1 MKQGQFEQ
9 TYQPLWQLLEQQ
21 ISLLETAKGPLNS
34 SELNGKEL
42 NDRELSSS
50 ELNLFPSRYRR
61 LCHLHALAKDRNYSS
76 HLVDKLGDLV
86 VRGHQQLYRRK
97 QPFKA
102 QLINFVVAGFPRL
115 VREQQVYV
123 WWATALLYVPGLLI
137 YLAIL
142 WQPDLVYTITS
153 PNQVSNFEQMYDP
166 QNRTL
171 GSARE
176 SETNLQMF
184 GFYIR
189 NNISVSFNTFASGI
203 LFGVGSIFFLVYN
216 GLLMG
221 AVAGHLTNA
230 EFTQTFFSFVIG
242 HGSFELTAICIS
254 GAAGLKL
261 GYALLAPG
269 NLSRAESL
277 KCASLVAIKLV
288 YGVII
293 MLVIAAFIEAFWSSN
308 NILMPWQ
315 KYLVGT
321 VLWALVIAY
330 LVFSGRN
337 LKAHVKHGSQP

>member
-9 TYQPLWQLLEQQ
+9 LYQPLWQLLEAQ
-21 ISLLETAKGPLNS
+21 INELEKADGRLNVN
-34 SELNGKEL
+34 ELAT
-42 NDRELSSS
+42 
-50 ELNLFPSRYRR
+50 FASRYRR
-61 LCHLHALAKDRNYSS
+61 LCHFHALARDRRYSS

-97 QPFKA
+97 RPFF
-102 QLINFVVAGFPRL
+102 QQFIGFIVADFPRL
-115 VREQQVYV
+115 VRQQQTYF
-123 WWATALLYVPGLLI
+123 WWATGLLYLPGILV

-153 PNQVSNFEQMYDP
+153 PDQVSRFEEMYDP

-171 GSARE
+171 GAART
-176 SETNLQMF
+176 SDTNIEMF

-189 NNISVSFNTFASGI
+189 NNIGVSFQTFASGI
-203 LFGVGSIFFLVYN
+203 LLGVGSIFFLVFN

-221 AVAGHLTNA
+221 AVAGHLTNV
-230 EFTQTFFSFVIG
+230 EFTETFFTFVVG

-254 GAAGLKL
+254 GAAGLRL
-261 GYALLAPG
+261 GHALLAPG
-269 NLSRAESL
+269 NLPRIESL
-277 KCASLVAIKLV
+277 KRASKIAIQLV

-308 NILMPWQ
+308 NILLPWQ
-315 KYLVGT
+315 KYLVGAA
-321 VLWALVIAY
+321 LWALVIGY

-337 LKAHVKHGSQP
+337 LRGERGQG

>member
-9 TYQPLWQLLEQQ
+9 LYQPLWHVLE
-21 ISLLETAKGPLNS
+21 LEIIELEKPDGRLKGN
-34 SELNGKEL
+34 ELA
-42 NDRELSSS
+42 S
-50 ELNLFPSRYRR
+50 FASRYRR
-61 LCHLHALAKDRNYSS
+61 LCHFHALAKDRHYSS

-97 QPFKA
+97 QPFMQ
-102 QLINFVVAGFPRL
+102 QLISFIVAGFPRL
-115 VREQQVYV
+115 VRAQQHYI
-123 WWATALLYVPGLLI
+123 WWATALMYVPGLLI

-142 WQPDLVYTITS
+142 WQPDLVYTITA
-153 PNQVSNFEQMYDP
+153 PEQVSSFEEMYDP

-176 SETNLQMF
+176 SDTNVQMF
-184 GFYIR
+184 GFYIS
-189 NNISVSFNTFASGI
+189 NNISVAFRTFASGI

-230 EFTQTFFSFVIG
+230 EFTQTFFTFVVG
-242 HGSFELTAICIS
+242 HGSFELTAICIA

-269 NLSRAESL
+269 NLSRKESL
-277 KCASLVAIKLV
+277 KRAGHIAIQLV

-315 KYLVGT
+315 KYLVGGF
-321 VLWALVIAY
+321 LWALVIGY
-330 LVFSGRN
+330 LVFSGRG
-337 LKAHVKHGSQP
+337 LRGERGKQ

>member
-9 TYQPLWQLLEQQ
+9 LYQPLWQLLEAQ
-21 ISLLETAKGPLNS
+21 INELEKTDGRLNVN
-34 SELNGKEL
+34 ELAT
-42 NDRELSSS
+42 
-50 ELNLFPSRYRR
+50 FASRYRR
-61 LCHLHALAKDRNYSS
+61 LCHFHALARDRRYSS

-97 QPFKA
+97 HPFF
-102 QLINFVVAGFPRL
+102 QQFIGFIVADFPRL
-115 VREQQVYV
+115 VRQQQIYF
-123 WWATALLYVPGLLI
+123 WWATALLYLPGILV

-153 PNQVSNFEQMYDP
+153 PDQVSRFEEMYDP

-171 GSARE
+171 GAARA
-176 SETNLQMF
+176 SDTNIEMF

-189 NNISVSFNTFASGI
+189 NNIGVSFQTFASGI
-203 LFGVGSIFFLVYN
+203 LLGVGSIFFLVFN

-221 AVAGHLTNA
+221 AVAGHLTNV
-230 EFTQTFFSFVIG
+230 EFTETFFTFVVG

-254 GAAGLKL
+254 GAAGLRL
-261 GYALLAPG
+261 GHALLAPG
-269 NLSRAESL
+269 NLPRIESL
-277 KCASLVAIKLV
+277 KRASKIAIQLV

-308 NILMPWQ
+308 NILLPWQ
-315 KYLVGT
+315 KYLVGAA
-321 VLWALVIAY
+321 LWALVIGY

-337 LKAHVKHGSQP
+337 LRGERGQG

>member
-9 TYQPLWQLLEQQ
+9 LYQPLWHVLEMQIVELEKSDGQL
-21 ISLLETAKGPLNS
+21 T
-34 SELNGKEL
+34 SEEL
-42 NDRELSSS
+42 AS
-50 ELNLFPSRYRR
+50 FASRYRR
-61 LCHLHALAKDRNYSS
+61 LCHFHALARDRHYSS

-97 QPFKA
+97 QPFF
-102 QLINFVVAGFPRL
+102 QQFISFIVAGFPRL
-115 VREQQVYV
+115 VREQQAYI

-137 YLAIL
+137 YAAIL

-153 PNQVSNFEQMYDP
+153 PDQVSSFEEMYDP
-166 QNRTL
+166 ANRTL
-171 GSARE
+171 GAARE
-176 SETNLQMF
+176 SDTNVQMF
-184 GFYIR
+184 GYYIS
-189 NNISVSFNTFASGI
+189 NNIGVSFRTFASGI
-203 LFGVGSIFFLVYN
+203 LFGVGSIFFLVFN

-230 EFTQTFFSFVIG
+230 QFTETFFSFVVG

-269 NLSRAESL
+269 NFTRVESL
-277 KCASLVAIKLV
+277 KRASAIAIRLV

-315 KYLVGT
+315 KYLVGGF
-321 VLWALVIAY
+321 LWALVIGY
-330 LVFSGRN
+330 LVFSGRQLRGETAN
-337 LKAHVKHGSQP
+337 PVERGPL

>member
-9 TYQPLWQLLEQQ
+9 LYQPLWQLLETQ
-21 ISLLETAKGPLNS
+21 IIELEKADGRLKGN
-34 SELNGKEL
+34 ELAT
-42 NDRELSSS
+42 
-50 ELNLFPSRYRR
+50 FASRYRR
-61 LCHLHALAKDRNYSS
+61 LCHFHALAKDRHYSS

-97 QPFKA
+97 QPFFQ
-102 QLINFVVAGFPRL
+102 QLIRFIVAGFPRL
-115 VREQQVYV
+115 VREQQAYV
-123 WWATALLYVPGLLI
+123 WWATALLYVPGLLV

-142 WQPDLVYTITS
+142 WQPDLVYTVTT
-153 PNQVSNFEQMYDP
+153 PDQVSNFEEMYDP
-166 QNRTL
+166 QSRTL
-171 GSARE
+171 GAARE
-176 SETNLQMF
+176 SDTNVEMF

-189 NNISVSFNTFASGI
+189 NNIGVSFRTFASGI

-221 AVAGHLTNA
+221 AVSGHLTNA
-230 EFTQTFFSFVIG
+230 QFTETFFTFVVG

-269 NLSRAESL
+269 NISRTESL
-277 KCASLVAIKLV
+277 RRASAIAIKLV

-315 KYLVGT
+315 KYLVGGF
-321 VLWALVIAY
+321 LWALVIGY
-330 LVFSGRN
+330 LVFSGRE
-337 LKAHVKHGSQP
+337 LRGEPGKG

>member
-1 MKQGQFEQ
+1 MKQGQFEH

-21 ISLLETAKGPLNS
+21 IITLEAPNGRLAS
-34 SELNGKEL
+34 SELA
-42 NDRELSSS
+42 S
-50 ELNLFPSRYRR
+50 FASRYRR
-61 LCHLHALAKDRNYSS
+61 LCHLHALAKDRHYSS
-76 HLVDKLGDLV
+76 HLVDQLGDLV

-97 QPFKA
+97 QPFMQ
-102 QLINFVVAGFPRL
+102 QLISFVVAGFPRL
-115 VREQQVYV
+115 VRAQQAYI
-123 WWATALLYVPGLLI
+123 WWATALLYVPGFII

-153 PNQVSNFEQMYDP
+153 PDQVSSVEQMYDP

-176 SETNLQMF
+176 SDTNMQMF

-189 NNISVSFNTFASGI
+189 NNIGVSFRTFASGI

-230 EFTQTFFSFVIG
+230 EFTQTFFTFVVG

-261 GYALLAPG
+261 GYSLLAPG
-269 NLSRAESL
+269 NLTRTESL
-277 KCASLVAIKLV
+277 KRASKIAIRLI

-308 NILMPWQ
+308 NILLPWQ
-315 KYLVGT
+315 KYLVGGF
-321 VLWALVIAY
+321 LWALVLGY
-330 LVFSGRN
+330 LVFSGRT
-337 LKAHVKHGSQP
+337 LDTHLEHGSQP

>member
-9 TYQPLWQLLEQQ
+9 LYQPLWQLLEAQ
-21 ISLLETAKGPLNS
+21 IIELEKNDGHLKGN
-34 SELNGKEL
+34 ELA
-42 NDRELSSS
+42 S
-50 ELNLFPSRYRR
+50 FASRYRR
-61 LCHLHALAKDRNYSS
+61 LCHFHALAKDRHYSS

-97 QPFKA
+97 QPFFQ
-102 QLINFVVAGFPRL
+102 QLISFIVAGFPRL
-115 VREQQVYV
+115 VRAQQAYV

-153 PNQVSNFEQMYDP
+153 PEQVSNFEEMYDP
-166 QNRTL
+166 QNRTI
-171 GSARE
+171 GAARE
-176 SETNLQMF
+176 SDTNVQMF
-184 GFYIR
+184 GFYIK
-189 NNISVSFNTFASGI
+189 NNIGVSFQTFASGI
-203 LFGVGSIFFLVYN
+203 LFGVGTIFFLVYN
-216 GLLMG
+216 GLVMG

-230 EFTQTFFSFVIG
+230 QFTETFFTFVVG

-254 GAAGLKL
+254 GAAGLQL

-269 NLSRAESL
+269 NYSRIEAL
-277 KCASLVAIKLV
+277 KRASKVAIQLV

-315 KYLVGT
+315 KYLVGGF
-321 VLWALVIAY
+321 LWMLVIGY
-330 LVFSGRN
+330 LVFSGRW
-337 LKAHVKHGSQP
+337 LRGERGQ

>member
-9 TYQPLWQLLEQQ
+9 LYQPLWQLLEAQ
-21 ISLLETAKGPLNS
+21 INELEKADGRLNVN
-34 SELNGKEL
+34 ELAT
-42 NDRELSSS
+42 
-50 ELNLFPSRYRR
+50 FASRYRR
-61 LCHLHALAKDRNYSS
+61 LCHFHALARDRRYSS

-97 QPFKA
+97 RPFF
-102 QLINFVVAGFPRL
+102 QQFIGFIVADFPRL
-115 VREQQVYV
+115 VRQQQTYF
-123 WWATALLYVPGLLI
+123 WWATGLLYLPGILV

-153 PNQVSNFEQMYDP
+153 PDQVSRFEEMYDP

-171 GSARE
+171 GAARA
-176 SETNLQMF
+176 SDTNIEMF

-189 NNISVSFNTFASGI
+189 NNIGVSFQTFASGI
-203 LFGVGSIFFLVYN
+203 LLGVGSIFFLVFN

-221 AVAGHLTNA
+221 AVAGHLTNV
-230 EFTQTFFSFVIG
+230 EFTETFFTFVVG

-254 GAAGLKL
+254 GAAGLRL
-261 GYALLAPG
+261 GHALLAPG
-269 NLSRAESL
+269 NLPRIESL
-277 KCASLVAIKLV
+277 KRASKIAIQLV

-308 NILMPWQ
+308 NILLPWQ
-315 KYLVGT
+315 KYLVGAA
-321 VLWALVIAY
+321 LWALVIGY

-337 LKAHVKHGSQP
+337 LRGERGQG

>member
-9 TYQPLWQLLEQQ
+9 LYQPLWQLLELQ
-21 ISLLETAKGPLNS
+21 IAELEKTDGRLKGN
-34 SELNGKEL
+34 ELA
-42 NDRELSSS
+42 S
-50 ELNLFPSRYRR
+50 FASRYRR
-61 LCHLHALAKDRNYSS
+61 LCHFHALAKDRHYSS

-97 QPFKA
+97 QPFFQ
-102 QLINFVVAGFPRL
+102 QLIRFVVADFPRL
-115 VREQQVYV
+115 VRAQQKYI
-123 WWATALLYVPGLLI
+123 WWATALLYVPGLLM
-137 YLAIL
+137 YAAIL
-142 WQPDLVYTITS
+142 WQPDLVYTVTS
-153 PNQVSNFEQMYDP
+153 PAQVSSFEEMYDP

-171 GSARE
+171 GAARE
-176 SETNLQMF
+176 SDTNVQMF

-189 NNISVSFNTFASGI
+189 NNIGVSFQTFASGI
-203 LFGVGSIFFLVYN
+203 LFGVGTIFFLVYN

-221 AVAGHLTNA
+221 AVAGHLNNA
-230 EFTQTFFSFVIG
+230 QFTETFFSFVVG

-254 GAAGLKL
+254 GAAGLQL

-269 NLSRAESL
+269 NYSRVESL
-277 KCASLVAIKLV
+277 KRASKVAIQLV

-315 KYLVGT
+315 KYLVGGF
-321 VLWALVIAY
+321 LWALVIGY

-337 LKAHVKHGSQP
+337 LRGERGSQ

>member
-9 TYQPLWQLLEQQ
+9 LYQPLWQLLEAQ
-21 ISLLETAKGPLNS
+21 INELEKTDGRLKGN
-34 SELNGKEL
+34 ELA
-42 NDRELSSS
+42 S
-50 ELNLFPSRYRR
+50 FASRYRR
-61 LCHLHALAKDRNYSS
+61 LCHFHALAKDRHYSS

-97 QPFKA
+97 QPFFQ
-102 QLINFVVAGFPRL
+102 QLISFVVADFPRL
-115 VREQQVYV
+115 VRAQQKYV

-137 YLAIL
+137 YAAIL

-153 PNQVSNFEQMYDP
+153 PAQVSGFEEMYDP

-171 GSARE
+171 GAARE
-176 SETNLQMF
+176 SATNVQMF

-189 NNISVSFNTFASGI
+189 NNIGVSFQTFASGI
-203 LFGVGSIFFLVYN
+203 LFGVGSIFFLVFN

-230 EFTQTFFSFVIG
+230 QFTETFFSFVVG

-254 GAAGLKL
+254 GAAGLQL

-269 NLSRAESL
+269 NFSRVESL
-277 KCASLVAIKLV
+277 KRASKIAIQLV

-315 KYLVGT
+315 KYLVGGF
-321 VLWALVIAY
+321 LWALVIGY
-330 LVFSGRN
+330 FVFSGRN
-337 LKAHVKHGSQP
+337 LRGERGLP

>member
-9 TYQPLWQLLEQQ
+9 LYQPLWQLLELQ
-21 ISLLETAKGPLNS
+21 IAELEKTDGRLKGN
-34 SELNGKEL
+34 ELA
-42 NDRELSSS
+42 S
-50 ELNLFPSRYRR
+50 FASRYRR
-61 LCHLHALAKDRNYSS
+61 LCHFHALAKDRHYSS

-97 QPFKA
+97 QPFFQ
-102 QLINFVVAGFPRL
+102 QLIRFVVADFPRL
-115 VREQQVYV
+115 VRAQQKYI
-123 WWATALLYVPGLLI
+123 WWATVLLYVPGLLM
-137 YLAIL
+137 YAAIL
-142 WQPDLVYTITS
+142 WQPDLVYTVTS
-153 PNQVSNFEQMYDP
+153 PAQVSSFEEMYDP

-171 GSARE
+171 GAARE
-176 SETNLQMF
+176 SDTNVQMF

-189 NNISVSFNTFASGI
+189 NNIGVSFQTFASGI
-203 LFGVGSIFFLVYN
+203 LFGVGTIFFLVYN

-230 EFTQTFFSFVIG
+230 QFTETFFSFVVG

-254 GAAGLKL
+254 GAAGLQL

-269 NLSRAESL
+269 NHSRVESL
-277 KCASLVAIKLV
+277 KRASKVAIQLV

-315 KYLVGT
+315 KYLVGGF
-321 VLWALVIAY
+321 LWALVIGY

-337 LKAHVKHGSQP
+337 LRGERGSQ

>member
-9 TYQPLWQLLEQQ
+9 LYQPLWQLLEAQ
-21 ISLLETAKGPLNS
+21 INELEKANGRLNVN
-34 SELNGKEL
+34 ELAT
-42 NDRELSSS
+42 
-50 ELNLFPSRYRR
+50 FASRYRR
-61 LCHLHALAKDRNYSS
+61 LCHFHALARDRRYSS

-97 QPFKA
+97 RPFF
-102 QLINFVVAGFPRL
+102 QQFIGFIVADFPRL
-115 VREQQVYV
+115 VRQQQTYF
-123 WWATALLYVPGLLI
+123 WWATGLLYLPGILV

-153 PNQVSNFEQMYDP
+153 PDQVSRFEEMYDP

-171 GSARE
+171 GAART
-176 SETNLQMF
+176 SDTNIEMF

-189 NNISVSFNTFASGI
+189 NNIGVSFQTFASGI
-203 LFGVGSIFFLVYN
+203 LLGVGSIFFLVFN

-221 AVAGHLTNA
+221 AVAGHLTNV
-230 EFTQTFFSFVIG
+230 EFTETFFTFVVG

-254 GAAGLKL
+254 GAAGLRL
-261 GYALLAPG
+261 GHALLAPG
-269 NLSRAESL
+269 NLPRIESL
-277 KCASLVAIKLV
+277 KRASKIAIQLV

-308 NILMPWQ
+308 NILLPWQ
-315 KYLVGT
+315 KYLVGAA
-321 VLWALVIAY
+321 LWALVIGY

-337 LKAHVKHGSQP
+337 LRGERGQG

>member
-9 TYQPLWQLLEQQ
+9 LYQPLWHVLEMQIVELEKPDGQL
-21 ISLLETAKGPLNS
+21 T
-34 SELNGKEL
+34 SEEL
-42 NDRELSSS
+42 AS
-50 ELNLFPSRYRR
+50 FASRYRR
-61 LCHLHALAKDRNYSS
+61 LCHFHALARDRHYSS

-97 QPFKA
+97 QPFF
-102 QLINFVVAGFPRL
+102 QQFISFIVAGFPRL
-115 VREQQVYV
+115 VREQQAYI

-137 YLAIL
+137 YCAIL

-153 PNQVSNFEQMYDP
+153 PDQVSSFEEMYDP
-166 QNRTL
+166 ANRTL
-171 GSARE
+171 GAARE
-176 SETNLQMF
+176 SDTNVQMF
-184 GFYIR
+184 GYYIS
-189 NNISVSFNTFASGI
+189 NNIGVSFRTFASGI
-203 LFGVGSIFFLVYN
+203 LLGVGSIFFLVFN

-230 EFTQTFFSFVIG
+230 QFTETFFSFVVG

-269 NLSRAESL
+269 NFTRVESL
-277 KCASLVAIKLV
+277 KRASAIAIRLV

-315 KYLVGT
+315 KYLVGGF
-321 VLWALVIAY
+321 LWALVIGY
-330 LVFSGRN
+330 LVFSGRQ
-337 LKAHVKHGSQP
+337 LRGETVSAERGPV